1 MSVIQPN
8 KQKVMSFAEI
18 IQGRDASVRVTHDGF
33 LYAVDLVMVMTDKSR
48 DSAGWIIRNIPE
60 ETFPSVKITDRKM
73 PGKGNGHTKLVSFQN
88 AIELVMV
95 LPGRVAKETRTQ
107 FADIIKRY
115 LAGDHSLITEIQ
127 ANAQSSSPIAQM
139 ARESL
144 SIVTEEDLNRKRRR
158 EELELEML
166 QADLLERQ
174 NKAMDSQQQS
184 VLTFINTMQL
194 LDPNWK
200 NDTRLVIQTKD
211 RLKNIVLGQSPAA
224 ITNGPSD
231 TPIYIHDVARSL
243 GYGKLSHGDACKI
256 GKKAAELYHAIHSAP
271 PQKRMQFVDGAE
283 RMVNV
288 YTEADRPML
297 ERAVHAVFL

>member
-1 MSVIQPN
+1 
-8 KQKVMSFAEI
+8 
-18 IQGRDASVRVTHDGF
+18 
-33 LYAVDLVMVMTDKSR
+33 
-48 DSAGWIIRNIPE
+48 
-60 ETFPSVKITDRKM
+60 
-73 PGKGNGHTKLVSFQN
+73 
-88 AIELVMV
+88 MV

-139 ARESL
+139 ARESMNV
-144 SIVTEEDLNRKRRR
+144 VTEEELTRKRRR

-166 QADLLERQ
+166 QIEMEERKSLVEERKVKMIETQQKGLESFIQ
-174 NKAMDSQQQS
+174 TMAFIDS
-184 VLTFINTMQL
+184 
-194 LDPNWK
+194 NWK

-211 RLKNIVLGQSPAA
+211 RLKNIVLGQAPAA

-243 GYGKLSHGDACKI
+243 GYGKLSHSDACKI
-256 GKKAAELYHAIHSAP
+256 GKKAADLYHAIHLAP

-288 YTEADRPML
+288 YTESDRPML
-297 ERAVHAVFL
+297 ERAVRAVFL

>member
-1 MSVIQPN
+1 LMMWLPGEIAKRSRA
-8 KQKVMSFAEI
+8 KAAEI
-18 IQGRDASVRVTHDGF
+18 LVRYCAGDAS
-33 LYAVDLVMVMTDKSR
+33 LIA
-48 DSAGWIIRNIPE
+48 E
-60 ETFPSVKITDRKM
+60 
-73 PGKGNGHTKLVSFQN
+73 
-88 AIELVMV
+88 IE
-95 LPGRVAKETRTQ
+95 
-107 FADIIKRY
+107 
-115 LAGDHSLITEIQ
+115 
-127 ANAQSSSPIAQM
+127 ANAKSSSPVAHM

-144 SIVTEEDLNRKRRR
+144 GIMTEEELTRKRRR

-166 QADLLERQ
+166 QIEMEERKSLVEERKVKMIETQQKGLESFIQ
-174 NKAMDSQQQS
+174 TMAFIDS
-184 VLTFINTMQL
+184 
-194 LDPNWK
+194 NWK

-256 GKKAAELYHAIHSAP
+256 GKKAAELYHAIHSSP

-288 YTEADRPML
+288 YTESDRPML